1 VRLQENVDGR
11 AACEAETPEHMVTR
25 AMFEWSCASQVGNAV
40 RPLEVC
46 LCKTDSPEKTERR
59 LFVS

>member
-25 AMFEWSCASQVGNAV
+25 AMFEWSCASQVGNAE

-46 LCKTDSPEKTERR
+46 LCKTDSPEKT
-59 LFVS
+59 